1 MKSNYRYKLTLI
13 FLFVSTIS
21 FGQKPVFS
29 MGVVGALNTSQVS
42 GDDLWG
48 FNQFGAYG
56 GLCLNAQINEKDA
69 YQFHI
74 AYSQKGS
81 RMPSNPNGQIY
92 VLRLNY
98 IDVPI
103 MYTHRFQKKM
113 LRNIHGEIG
122 LVNSYLV
129 NYTERNLAGDITP
142 ARPFK
147 KYEASLMV
155 GFGYWISH
163 EFFFSL
169 RYVNSVLPIRD
180 HASNA
185 TYRFNRGQYNTVVQ
199 FSLNYF
205 FNKSSN

>member
-1 MKSNYRYKLTLI
+1 LKSILRFN
-13 FLFVSTIS
+13 FLLLFLSVSVFS
-21 FGQKPVFS
+21 FGQKPVFT

-48 FNQFGAYG
+48 FNQFGTYG
-56 GLCLNAQINEKDA
+56 GLCLNAQMDEQKSF
-69 YQFHI
+69 QFHI
-74 AYSQKGS
+74 SYSQKGS

-155 GFGYWISH
+155 GFGYWMSH
-163 EFFFSL
+163 GLFFSL

-180 HASNA
+180 HVSNA
-185 TYRFNRGQYNTVVQ
+185 TFRFNRGQYNTVVQ

-205 FNKSSN
+205 FKKSEK

>member
-1 MKSNYRYKLTLI
+1 VTS
-13 FLFVSTIS
+13 IS
-21 FGQKPVFS
+21 YGQKPVFS

-48 FNQFGAYG
+48 FNQFGLYG
-56 GLCLNAQINEKDA
+56 GLCLNAQKNEFKSF
-69 YQFHI
+69 QFQI

-81 RMPSNPNGQIY
+81 RMPSNSNGNIY

-103 MYTHRFQKKM
+103 IYSNRFQKNKI
-113 LRNIHGEIG
+113 RNFHGEIG
-122 LVNSYLV
+122 IVNSYLI
-129 NYTERNLAGDITP
+129 NYTERNFLGNVTP
-142 ARPFK
+142 IRPFK
-147 KYEASLMV
+147 KYEGSLMV
-155 GFGYWISH
+155 GLGYWLLH
-163 EFFFSL
+163 GCYFSL

-180 HASNA
+180 HVSNA

-205 FNKSSN
+205 FHKKAE